1 MIIAY
6 SYYLCIISKFVYEA
20 DKKQRTED
28 FRFVQ
33 EVQEIESINK
43 HPFVSIKTSVRFNQD
58 VRSFQSKREYVF

>member
-1 MIIAY
+1 MKLI
-6 SYYLCIISKFVYEA
+6 
-20 DKKQRTED
+20 KKQHTED

-43 HPFVSIKTSVRFNQD
+43 HPFVSIKTSVRFNQN

>member
-20 DKKQRTED
+20 DKKQHTED

-43 HPFVSIKTSVRFNQD
+43 HPFVLIKMCVRFNQN
-58 VRSFQSKREYVF
+58 VSTFFRIKNPGS